1 MGYDSPMIGWT
12 KPGINDTIPIETTLI
27 QIAYN
32 VQITCSNRNIS
43 IYQIIDDT
51 TEILRETY
59 SAGKSNYC
67 NVTLDQTSGKN
78 ILSLTVLPS
87 TFNKP
92 NSNYY
97 IKIDAGFV
105 KQNTTSEPIL
115 GISKYKWT
123 FITGIFLII
132 NTFKHS

>member
-1 MGYDSPMIGWT
+1 MGYDSPMISWT
-12 KPGINDTIPIETTLI
+12 KPGIDDTIPIETTLI

-59 SAGKSNYC
+59 SAGRSNYC
-67 NVTLDQTSGKN
+67 NVTLDQTSGKT

-97 IKIDAGFV
+97 IKIDANFV
-105 KQNTTSEPIL
+105 KQSKTLEPL
-115 GISKYKWT
+115 FGIPKHKWV
-123 FITGIFLII
+123 FKTGIFII
-132 NTFKHS
+132 NIFNIL